1 MKRIFIAF
9 CMMLVTS
16 MVFAWEPTKPINIY
30 VGFLPGSGDD
40 TLIRPIAAVIEKQ
53 NPGVS
58 FVIQNKAGASGVI
71 ALNAFV
77 SKPNDGYHLM
87 VIGRNAFTV
96 APIVYKDAVNY
107 KESDFDKILT
117 LGATPNILIV
127 NAESPLNNIDDLIN
141 TIKKSPEPTLAASS
155 SAYTEGILKIMLNT
169 AGLSSDK
176 MTIVNYKGNGDG
188 MIAIAQKDVM
198 FTASNLAVALPLI
211 DAGKIKPIAIFS
223 DTKLKDFPSTPLAK
237 INNAPLVFYSS
248 WGIGLPKD
256 TPKEI
261 NTWFR
266 EKFIKALQSE
276 EIKSF
281 FVSRDL
287 NLRQNELTEAG
298 YTKGVAADREKFEKA
313 LLK

>member
-16 MVFAWEPTKPINIY
+16 MAFAWEPTKPINVF
-30 VGFLPGSGDD
+30 VGFPPGSGDD
-40 TLIRPIAAVIEKQ
+40 ILIRPIAAVIEKQ

-58 FVIQNKAGASGVI
+58 FIIQNRAGAGGVI
-71 ALNAFV
+71 ALNDFP
-77 SKPNDGYHLM
+77 SKPKDGHNLM

-96 APIVYKDAVNY
+96 APIVYKDAVTY

-117 LGATPNILIV
+117 LAATPNVLV
-127 NAESPLNNIDDLIN
+127 VAADSPMTNVSDLIN
-141 TIKKSPEPTLAASS
+141 TIKNSPLPTLIGASS
-155 SAYTEGILKIMLNT
+155 PYSEGIAKIVVTT
-169 AGLSSDK
+169 AGLSLDK
-176 MTIVNYKGNGDG
+176 LTVVNYKGPGDG
-188 MIAIAQKDVM
+188 MRGIAQKEVV
-198 FTASNLAVALPLI
+198 FTVANLATVLPLI
-211 DAGKIKPIAIFS
+211 DAGKIKPIGFFTDSKI
-223 DTKLKDFPSTPLAK
+223 KDFPSTPLVNV
-237 INNAPLVFYSS
+237 NNTQLIFYSS

-261 NTWFR
+261 NNWFR

-287 NLRQNELTEAG
+287 VIRQNELTEAG